1 MSFNYVDY
9 AFFAIFILFSIYS
22 LRRGFMKRT
31 AGFAACVASFIL
43 TMVAMRYLP
52 AQIPFIAEHK
62 AVAYAV
68 LFVLLWVVLKFLLHR
83 IFSKFTDN
91 LILGTADKILGLAVG
106 LLQAAIIIFVIS
118 YIIYFFNERFAL
130 QSVVIQQIIHF
141 LHG

>member
-22 LRRGFMKRT
+22 LKRGFMKRT
-31 AGFAACVASFIL
+31 AGFAACAASFIL

-52 AQIPFIAEHK
+52 AYVPLIAEHK

-68 LFVLLWVVLKFLLHR
+68 IFLLLWVVLKLLLYR
-83 IFSKFTDN
+83 ICSKLSDT

-106 LLQAAIIIFVIS
+106 LLQSAIIVFVIS
-118 YIIYFFNERFAL
+118 YIIYFFNEKFAL
-130 QSVVIQQIIHF
+130 QSVVIQQIIHI